1 MPIFEQPV
9 EPAVLIC
16 AALTPSASEMA
27 QASERIERR
36 IGPITSCSP
45 TYRFEFST
53 YYRDEMGDGLI
64 KQLFRVGDPVD
75 PAALYDVKRKTMEI
89 ERELA
94 EEKRGKLRRRANI
107 DPGLITVESL
117 VLATT
122 KYSGHRICIGPGLFA
137 ETTLLFQKGK
147 CQLQQW
153 TYPDY
158 QTPVVQSFLLGIR
171 DTLLQ
176 KRRRSRVDDGS
187 PSL

>member
-9 EPAVLIC
+9 EPAALIC
-16 AALTPSASEMA
+16 AVLAPGEPEMA
-27 QASERIERR
+27 QALERIERR
-36 IGPITSCSP
+36 LGPITSRSAVYP
-45 TYRFEFST
+45 FEFSA

-64 KQLFRVGDPVD
+64 KQLFRVGDPMD
-75 PAALYDVKRKTMEI
+75 PASLYDAKRKTMEI
-89 ERELA
+89 EKDLA
-94 EEKRGKLRRRANI
+94 EEKRGTLFRRANI
-107 DPGLITVESL
+107 DPGLIAVESL

-147 CQLQQW
+147 CQPQPW

-158 QTPVVQSFLLGIR
+158 QTPVVQAFLLEIR

-176 KRRRSRVDDGS
+176 RRRRSSANAGS
-187 PSL
+187 PPL